1 MRDML
6 ADFKDVEVCESVA
19 TIRGALK
26 DTDIPVLEALADEIL
41 K

>member
-1 MRDML
+1 MREMF

-26 DTDIPVLEALADEIL
+26 DTDIPALEALADEIL